1 MRAGRLESRKA
12 LPEMKAKE
20 LEAQLVRLHP
30 ESFGWA
36 LHCCQRNRT
45 EAEDVLQTSYL
56 KVLSGKARYGGKAPF
71 KTWLF
76 GVIRITALEQRREGA
91 IREEKVLPLVPR
103 ETPNR
108 ERRDLLAGLEE
119 KERVGRLLESLK
131 ALSERQRQVL
141 HLVFYQ
147 ELTISEAAEVMGVS
161 LGTARTHYER
171 GKERLRTLLTMDRN
185 DDRTSQGL

>member
-1 MRAGRLESRKA
+1 
-12 LPEMKAKE
+12 MKAKE

-36 LHCCQRNRT
+36 LHCCQRNPT

-56 KVLSGKARYGGKAPF
+56 KVLSGKARYGGRAPF

-103 ETPNR
+103 ETPAR

-119 KERVGRLLESLK
+119 EERVGRLLESLE

-147 ELTISEAAEVMGVS
+147 ELTISGAAEVMGVS